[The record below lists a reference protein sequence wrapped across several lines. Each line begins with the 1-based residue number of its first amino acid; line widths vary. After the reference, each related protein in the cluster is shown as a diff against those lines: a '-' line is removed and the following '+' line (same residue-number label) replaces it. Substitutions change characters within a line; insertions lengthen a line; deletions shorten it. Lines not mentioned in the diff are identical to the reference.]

1 MSVSSEQKN
10 EIIEHIYKSSCCRRS
25 LLLGVIF
32 AKGKSEGKRVT
43 ISLERAEYAQFVAKL
58 VLEFYGKEPDVFRSS
73 KGGRNIYVGFDSPSA
88 VKYLSEMEQLKEIN
102 VNTIIH
108 PRCPSCISAFLRG
121 VFLAAG
127 RLSDPEKQYALEFT
141 LASHGEVYMQMLQ
154 QMDLNPRIS
163 HKKTGDVI
171 YFRKGEDI
179 ESFYGHAG
187 LNKVVFD
194 VIERKIMT
202 LARRETQRYMN
213 CFSKNL
219 NKMTASSERQIAII
233 TQLKEADLLRL
244 LPEELIQTA
253 NARLEYPDIP
263 LSSLAVRMSPAV
275 SKSGLSHRLKRIEL
289 LGAELLGLAEDK

>member
-25 LLLGVIF
+25 LLSGVIF

-43 ISLERAEYAQFVAKL
+43 ISLERVEYAHFIAKL
-58 VLEFYGKEPDVFRSS
+58 ILEFYGKEPDIFRSS

-102 VNTIIH
+102 VNTVIH
-108 PRCPSCISAFLRG
+108 PRCQSCISAFLRG

-127 RLSDPEKQYALEFT
+127 RLSDPEKQFSLEFT
-141 LASHGEVYMQMLQ
+141 LAARSEVYMQMLRE
-154 QMDLNPRIS
+154 MDLNPRIS
-163 HKKTGDVI
+163 HKKSGEVI

-194 VIERKIMT
+194 VIELKIMS

-219 NKMTASSERQIAII
+219 NKMAATSERQIEII

-289 LGAELLGLAEDK
+289 LGAKLLGLAEDK